1 LKKAKLYID
10 ELTVLDIV
18 NMDKVKDSLKE
29 TSLKLKKQDSANIL
43 IIIKTNDKKYLFI
56 SVVGILRLEN
66 NNLVLNISLG
76 LTLEISSLKE
86 NLISI

>member
-1 LKKAKLYID
+1 MKKGKLCID

-18 NMDKVKDSLKE
+18 NIDNVKDSLKE
-29 TSLKLKKQDSANIL
+29 TSLKLKKDDRTNIL

-56 SVVGILRLEN
+56 SLVGILILEN
-66 NNLVLNISLG
+66 NNLVLNINLG
-76 LTLEISSLKE
+76 FTLEISSLKE